1 MYLFNTTVILNLA
14 LNSVKPK
21 YRNKGQSTDVYYL
34 QNSNSDNGH
43 RSIAKSE
50 YRWYL

>member
-21 YRNKGQSTDVYYL
+21 YRHKGQSTDVYYL

-50 YRWYL
+50 YR